1 MKAETYQINVT
12 AVSFG
17 DFFSLHDFANKLE
30 GQPFE
35 N

>member
-1 MKAETYQINVT
+1 MKAETYQIKET

-17 DFFSLHDFANKLE
+17 VFFSLCDFANKLE